1 MAAED
6 DLDLLAGEY
15 VLGALAPDERAAAER
30 RLLDNP
36 DLAARVAAWQD
47 AAGASGR
54 GSGAGGAATPG
65 LAANSALAERQHAAQ
80 ARVPWWRRLGLWR
93 GWAGIATAAALGLL
107 AMVVTTPQPAPG
119 LVAVLTAAD
128 GRPVWL
134 VSAAAD
140 EAALGARQ
148 LADSLQPGR
157 VPELWL
163 LPAGATRPVSL
174 GLLDPAGA
182 NRAASRACPRMRSAW
197 APCWRSA
204 WNRRADR
211 PPDCRPGR
219 WSRRGSW
226 SRHRP
231 ERQAQAPA
239 DDEPPDCRRRRGRPY
254 PAKCCPAPSGAL
266 SVTA

>member
-1 MAAED
+1 MAAGD
-6 DLDLLAGEY
+6 DLDLLAAEY

-36 DLAARVAAWQD
+36 DLAARVAAWQM
-47 AAGASGR
+47 R
-54 GSGAGGAATPG
+54 
-65 LAANSALAERQHAAQ
+65 LAPLAEDLAPVAPRPQVWQQIRRSLTAARREP
-80 ARVPWWRRLGLWR
+80 RVPWWRRLGLWR

-107 AMVVTTPQPAPG
+107 AMVVTAPSPAPG

-174 GLLDPAGA
+174 G
-182 NRAASRACPRMRSAW
+182 RA
-197 APCWRSA
+197 
-204 WNRRADR
+204 
-211 PPDCRPGR
+211 RPGWR
-219 WSRRGSW
+219 QPTQPRG
-226 SRHRP
+226 
-231 ERQAQAPA
+231 PA
-239 DDEPPDCRRRRGRPY
+239 RGCDRRGRPARGQ
-254 PAKCCPAPSGAL
+254 PGTAGRIAHRTADRAGGLEGVPGRGTVLSGRL
-266 SVTA
+266 RRRPT

>member
-1 MAAED
+1 MAAGD
-6 DLDLLAGEY
+6 DLDLLAAEY

-36 DLAARVAAWQD
+36 DLAARVAAWQMRLAPLAGD
-47 AAGASGR
+47 LAPVAPRPQVWQQIRRSLTAAR
-54 GSGAGGAATPG
+54 REP
-65 LAANSALAERQHAAQ
+65 
-80 ARVPWWRRLGLWR
+80 RVPWWRRLGLWR

-107 AMVVTTPQPAPG
+107 AMVVTAPSPAPG

-174 GLLDPAGA
+174 GLLDPVGA
-182 NRAASRACPRMRSAW
+182 NRRSLE
-197 APCWRSA
+197 
-204 WNRRADR
+204 
-211 PPDCRPGR
+211 GL
-219 WSRRGSW
+219 
-226 SRHRP
+226 
-231 ERQAQAPA
+231 PA
-239 DDEPPDCRRRRGRPY
+239 DAIGVGALLEVSLEPPGGSPTGL
-254 PAKCCPAPSGAL
+254 PTGPVVSKGFLVAAPS
-266 SVTA
+266 